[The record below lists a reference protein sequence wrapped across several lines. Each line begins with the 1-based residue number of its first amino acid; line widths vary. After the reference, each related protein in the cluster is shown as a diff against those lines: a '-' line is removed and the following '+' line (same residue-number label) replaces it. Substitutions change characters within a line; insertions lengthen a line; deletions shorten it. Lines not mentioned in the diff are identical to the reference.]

1 MKQHRNPLA
10 SAIRYALGAGMVA
23 SLAMTAA
30 PVHAQD
36 DEEAAELDRIQVT
49 GSRITRTDVEG
60 ALPVTV
66 IDRESIE
73 MSGENSIA
81 DLLRNTT
88 FNSFGSFRPQSG
100 SSAQNFGSVSLR
112 GLGSSRTL
120 VLIDGRRFPKSP
132 FSGTGQDI
140 NAIPIGAVERIEI
153 LSDGAS
159 AVYGSDAIGGVIN
172 IITRKDFDGAQ
183 VSYTYTDPSRDGGKQ
198 RSGHAMLGTT
208 SDRGRMLA
216 VASKNSRSIIF
227 ANQRPWSESSIG
239 ATHSQ
244 SDNISIFGATFVPFV
259 LDDDGT
265 PIGLGQAQSPEG
277 CEAISGDFYE
287 MPDDVFFG
295 GTGCFYDFTP
305 VSADEAS
312 ISNQSLHVTGDYEI
326 NRDWRVYTRMEGTR
340 TESFGRYAPLPDTV
354 DLAADDA
361 SNPFDVPGRIYHRFA
376 SMGPRDSQIDSDVYS
391 GLLGFEGRMGQVD
404 LDFGVNY
411 SRYSGKDIGRNYGM
425 RSNMA
430 AFMQDGSYDP
440 MDPFGTRF
448 EGDPDAMAAYQSVL
462 NGMRVTIS
470 RVSEFEIREVYASAG
485 FDVFEMGAGPAQA
498 VVGFEYREEDFED
511 RYDSLSEA
519 GLVGGS
525 AGNSSFG
532 DRDVTALYTEWLFP
546 VTDEFEITGALRYD
560 DYSDYGSDL
569 SPKIALRYQPLDNL
583 TLRGGYAEGYAAPDL
598 TLINAEDAF
607 SADFVTDF
615 VRCEQQGIPT
625 GDCPQ
630 IQTTANAI
638 GNEDLDSENSR
649 QWSAGMAFEP
659 TSWLNGS
666 LDFYY
671 IEIDDI
677 IRTISSQELINLEF
691 AGQPF
696 PEGLG
701 VERDASGNVVE
712 ITRGPANEG
721 DLTTYG
727 WDLNLRSQFDF
738 GEAGRL
744 GTNLQVGFVQHWEI
758 ESELDDDVPEARTVG
773 RLGNPRIRANLENVY
788 SWSDFRFGWNMHFTS
803 STAEQVSNVNG
814 YREKQGHVASWVKH
828 DLSATYFAPWNAE
841 ITAGVRNVLD
851 RDPPVSSAYSRGYAF
866 DYSDGWGRIPY
877 VRYTQNF

>member
-1 MKQHRNPLA
+1 MKKHNSLYR
-10 SAIRYALGAGMVA
+10 AIKYALPIALGS

-36 DEEAAELDRIQVT
+36 DDEAAELDRIQVT

-66 IDRESIE
+66 IDREAIE

-100 SSAQNFGSVSLR
+100 SSAQNQGSISLR
-112 GLGSSRTL
+112 GLGSARTL
-120 VLIDGRRFPKSP
+120 VLIDGRRFPKNP

-140 NAIPIGAVERIEI
+140 NSIPMGAVERIEI

-172 IITRKDFDGAQ
+172 IITRKDYDGAQ
-183 VSYTYTDPSRDGGKQ
+183 LSYTYTDPSRDGGKQ
-198 RSGHAMLGTT
+198 RSGHAMIGTT

-227 ANQRPWSESSIG
+227 ANQRPWSESSVG
-239 ATHSQ
+239 DSHST
-244 SDNISIFGATFVPFV
+244 SDNLSIFGNTFVPFI
-259 LDDDGT
+259 LDDDGA
-265 PIGLGQAQSPEG
+265 PIGLGEAMVAEGG
-277 CEAISGDFYE
+277 CEELSENFYT

-295 GTGCFYDFTP
+295 GEGCFYDFTP

-354 DLAADDA
+354 DLQPDDA
-361 SNPFDVPGRIYHRFA
+361 SNPFDVPVRLYHRFDA
-376 SMGPRDSQIDSDVYS
+376 MGPRDNQVDSDIYS
-391 GLLGFEGRMGQVD
+391 GLLGFEGRLGQVD
-404 LDFGVNY
+404 LDFGINY
-411 SRYSGKDIGRNYGM
+411 SRYSGKEVGRGYGM
-425 RSNMA
+425 RSNMQS
-430 AFMQDGSYDP
+430 FMQDGSYDP
-440 MDPFGTRF
+440 LDPFGADDETIQ
-448 EGDPDAMAAYQSVL
+448 GMSV
-462 NGMRVTIS
+462 TTS
-470 RVSEFEIREVYASAG
+470 RVSEFEIQEVYASAG
-485 FDVFEMGAGPAQA
+485 FDAFEMGAGPAQA
-498 VVGFEYREEDFED
+498 VVGFEYREEDFSD
-511 RYDSLSEA
+511 QYDSLSEA

-546 VTDEFEITGALRYD
+546 VTDEFEITGALRFD

-569 SPKIALRYQPLDNL
+569 SPKIAFRYQPLDRL

-615 VRCEQQGIPT
+615 VRCEQQGVSQA
-625 GDCPQ
+625 DCPQ
-630 IQTTANAI
+630 IQTNATAI
-638 GNEDLDSENSR
+638 GNPDLDSENSR

-671 IEIDDI
+671 IEIDDL
-677 IRTISSQELINLEF
+677 IRSVSSQDLINLEF
-691 AGQPF
+691 EGRTLPQGLVDA
-696 PEGLG
+696 GLG
-701 VERDASGNVVE
+701 VERDGVGNVVT

-744 GTNLQVGFVQHWEI
+744 GTNLQVGFVQHWELD
-758 ESELDDDVPEARTVG
+758 SETDLEISEPRTVG
-773 RLGNPRIRANLENVY
+773 TIGTPRFRANLENVY
-788 SWSDFRFGWNMHFTS
+788 AWADFRFGWNMHFTS
-803 STAEQVSNVNG
+803 STAEQSVINEEFTAA
-814 YREKQGHVASWVKH
+814 EKQGHVASWIKH

-851 RDPPVSSAYSRGYAF
+851 RDPPVSSFFSRSYAY
-866 DYSDGWGRIPY
+866 DYTDGWGRIPY
-877 VRYTQNF
+877 IRYTQNF